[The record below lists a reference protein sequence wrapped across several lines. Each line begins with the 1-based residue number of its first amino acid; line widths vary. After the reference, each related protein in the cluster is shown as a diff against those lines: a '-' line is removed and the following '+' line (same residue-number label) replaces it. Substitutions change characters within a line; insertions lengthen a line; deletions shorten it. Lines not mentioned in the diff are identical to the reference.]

1 MTTLIPLLC
10 FLSPLMAEETPYEPT
25 TNYEKLQIQGWSITI
40 NKKLLH
46 KDSKI
51 GRASIELLS
60 VKLYDIKRVIPKA
73 MLPKLQQAPI
83 WLEVDGGK
91 RAAAEYHPSR
101 GWLTN
106 NGFNPEKEKSVELRA
121 RRFLS
126 WSQNQP
132 SMVLHELAHAYHHR
146 IIGFREPRIKTAFE
160 NAKKSGK
167 YEKVLNYRSKEV
179 RHYALNDHKEYFAEM
194 TEAFFGVNDFYPFV
208 RAELKVYDPGMFKL
222 LMDIWN
228 GK

>member
-1 MTTLIPLLC
+1 
-10 FLSPLMAEETPYEPT
+10 
-25 TNYEKLQIQGWSITI
+25 
-40 NKKLLH
+40 
-46 KDSKI
+46 
-51 GRASIELLS
+51 
-60 VKLYDIKRVIPKA
+60 
-73 MLPKLQQAPI
+73 
-83 WLEVDGGK
+83 
-91 RAAAEYHPSR
+91 
-101 GWLTN
+101 
-106 NGFNPEKEKSVELRA
+106 
-121 RRFLS
+121 
-126 WSQNQP
+126 
-132 SMVLHELAHAYHHR
+132 MVLHELAHAYHHR
-146 IIGFREPRIKTAFE
+146 IIGFREPRIKPAFE